1 MNTKTLMVALLAVIA
16 LFALSFTSAAINSGV
31 ASQGAFVQ
39 NLIVNVDGIEVQ
51 GNGSALYLAAFA
63 GETVPVK
70 VYFSSSAN
78 LSDVEVEVELN
89 GETDSDDSY
98 FLGNVV
104 ASDNLYRMYRTGIM
118 NLQVP
123 SKIDERTDNLYL
135 VVTVSAD
142 DVAPQT
148 FTYKVFAQRNA
159 YQLSIVSIDYDASVS
174 AGDTVPVSVVIK
186 NRGFEDSE
194 DGFVSI
200 AIPEL
205 GISAKGYFGD
215 LVAIEDCSDCDN
227 TDAAQKIVSLK
238 LPSNA
243 KDGVYEMVVKVY
255 DDDAVTTVTKQ
266 IKVSASTDTQ
276 IVAAVKNQ
284 DIRAGETKTFDLILV
299 NSGSKVVVYN
309 LNTASGSDLSVS
321 VPSVVTVDAGSSKT
335 VQVTVSAA
343 DDAEKGVYPFTV
355 EANGKI
361 TSFNANVVGGKAVAM
376 SAVVL
381 TAILVVIFVVLLA
394 VLIVLLTKKA
404 KPTEE
409 VETSYY

>member
-1 MNTKTLMVALLAVIA
+1 MNTKTLMVAFMAVLAV
-16 LFALSFTSAAINSGV
+16 FALSLTSAVIDSEVTTG
-31 ASQGAFVQ
+31 SFFVE
-39 NLIVNVDGIEVQ
+39 NLIVNIDGVEVQ
-51 GNGSALYLAAFA
+51 GAGETLYLAAFA
-63 GETVPVK
+63 GETFPVK
-70 VYFSSSAN
+70 VYFSSLQN

-89 GETDSDDSY
+89 GETDSEDSY
-98 FLGNVV
+98 FIGNVV
-104 ASDNLYRMYRTGIM
+104 ASDKLYRTGIM

-123 SKIDERTDNLYL
+123 SKLDERTDDLYL
-135 VVTVSAD
+135 TVTISAD
-142 DVAPQT
+142 EVTPQT
-148 FTYKVFAQRNA
+148 ITYKVSAQRNS
-159 YQLSIVSIDYDASVS
+159 YDLRVISVDYDASVT
-174 AGDTVPVSVVIK
+174 AGDTVPVSVVVK
-186 NRGFEDSE
+186 NLGFEDSD
-194 DGFVSI
+194 DGFVLV

-215 LVAIEDCSDCDN
+215 LVAIESCDDDCDN

-238 LPSNA
+238 VPSNA

-266 IKVSASTDTQ
+266 IKVSASTDSQ
-276 IVAAVKNQ
+276 IVSAVKSQ

-299 NSGSKVVVYN
+299 NSGSKVMVYN
-309 LNTASGSDLSVS
+309 LNAASGSELSVS

-343 DDAEKGVYPFTV
+343 NDAEKGVYPFTI

-361 TSFNANVVGGKAVAM
+361 TSFNANVVSGKAVAM

-394 VLIVLLTKKA
+394 VLIVLLTKKG
-404 KPTEE
+404 KKTEE

>member
-1 MNTKTLMVALLAVIA
+1 MNTKTLMVAFMAVLAV
-16 LFALSFTSAAINSGV
+16 FALSLTSAVIDSEVTTG
-31 ASQGAFVQ
+31 SFFVE
-39 NLIVNVDGIEVQ
+39 NLIVNIDGVEVQ
-51 GNGSALYLAAFA
+51 GAGETLYLAAFA
-63 GETVPVK
+63 GETFPVK
-70 VYFSSSAN
+70 VYFSSLQN

-89 GETDSDDSY
+89 GETDSEDSY
-98 FLGNVV
+98 FIGNVV
-104 ASDNLYRMYRTGIM
+104 ASDKLYRTGIM

-123 SKIDERTDNLYL
+123 SKLDERTDDLYL
-135 VVTVSAD
+135 TVTISAD
-142 DVAPQT
+142 EVTPQT
-148 FTYKVFAQRNA
+148 ITYKVSAQRNS
-159 YQLSIVSIDYDASVS
+159 YDLRVISVDYDASVT
-174 AGDTVPVSVVIK
+174 AGDTVPVSVVVK
-186 NRGFEDSE
+186 NLGFEDSD
-194 DGFVSI
+194 DGFVLV

-215 LVAIEDCSDCDN
+215 LVAIESCDDDCDN

-238 LPSNA
+238 VPSNA

-266 IKVSASTDTQ
+266 IKVSASTDSQ
-276 IVAAVKNQ
+276 IVSAVKSQ
-284 DIRAGETKTFDLILV
+284 DIRAGETKTFDMILV
-299 NSGSKVVVYN
+299 NSGSKVMVYN
-309 LNTASGSDLSVS
+309 LNAASGSELSVS

-343 DDAEKGVYPFTV
+343 NDAEKGVYPFTI

-361 TSFNANVVGGKAVAM
+361 TSFNANVVSGKAVAM

-394 VLIVLLTKKA
+394 VLIVLLTKKG
-404 KPTEE
+404 KKTEE

>member
-51 GNGSALYLAAFA
+51 GNGSSLYLAAFA

-70 VYFSSSAN
+70 VYFSSIAN

-104 ASDNLYRMYRTGIM
+104 ASDNLYRTGIM

-194 DGFVSI
+194 DGFVLVTV
-200 AIPEL
+200 PEL
-205 GISAKGYFGD
+205 GISAKGYLGD
-215 LVAIEDCSDCDN
+215 LVAIEGCVDDCDN
-227 TDAAQKIVSLK
+227 TDAAQKILSLK
-238 LPSNA
+238 IPSNA
-243 KDGVYEMVVKVY
+243 KDGTYEVVVKVY

-266 IKVSASTDTQ
+266 IKVSASTDSQ
-276 IVAAVKNQ
+276 IVSAMKSQ
-284 DIRAGETKTFDLILV
+284 DIRAGETKTFEMILV
-299 NSGSKVVVYN
+299 NSADKVMVYN
-309 LNTASGSDLSVS
+309 LNAVSGSDLSVS
-321 VPSVVTVDAGSSKT
+321 VPSVVTVDAGSSKV
-335 VQVTVSAA
+335 VQVTVTASN
-343 DDAEKGVYPFTV
+343 DAKEGVYPFTV
-355 EANGKI
+355 DANGQ
-361 TSFNANVVGGKAVAM
+361 TMVFNANVTGQSVSV
-376 SAVVL
+376 SAIVL
-381 TAILVVIFVVLLA
+381 TIVLVVIFVALLV
-394 VLIVLLTKKA
+394 VLIILLTRKSKT
-404 KPTEE
+404 TEE